1 MQMKN
6 ILTILLASFIL
17 LSGMQLSITR
27 HFCGGEMAD
36 VQITFSK
43 VNASCGMEMDNTACS
58 EQEDIASNCCRN
70 EYAMLDVDDY
80 LNSSSKQLKEISQPV
95 FELFF
100 IPLFQSLYS
109 FDTALQTRA
118 DASPPEVLAANAVS
132 LPKICVFR
140 I

>member
-1 MQMKN
+1 MKN

-17 LSGMQLSITR
+17 LSGMQLSIAR

-43 VNASCGMEMDNTACS
+43 DNASCGMEMNNTACAEHEGITS
-58 EQEDIASNCCRN
+58 DCCRN
-70 EYAMLDVDDY
+70 EYSMLDVDDY
-80 LNSSSKQLKEISQPV
+80 LNASSKQVKEISQPV

-100 IPLFQSLYS
+100 LPLMHSLYS
-109 FDTALQTRA
+109 LDAALQTRT
-118 DASPPEVLAANAVS
+118 DASPPETLVANAVS